1 MAQITNVSFQYNN
14 IPSLN
19 STLSSGEMILSPL
32 WLDSSTITALT
43 NNQNTYRN
51 GEMTLS
57 MFTFSLIDA
66 ETFANIQNTYG
77 NAEISN
83 PSMTKKLDIR
93 RFETVINNESFTLT
107 E

>member
-19 STLSSGEMILSPL
+19 STLSSAEMILSPL
-32 WLDSSTITALT
+32 WIDSSTITALT
-43 NNQNTYRN
+43 NNQNTY
-51 GEMTLS
+51 GSAEMILS
-57 MFTFSLIDA
+57 PLWIDSSTVTA
-66 ETFANIQNTYG
+66 LTDNQNTYG
-77 NAEISN
+77 SAEISN
-83 PSMTKKLDIR
+83 SSMTKKLDIR

>member
-32 WLDSSTITALT
+32 WIDFSTVTALT
-43 NNQNTYRN
+43 NNQNTYAS
-51 GEMTLS
+51 GEMALS

-66 ETFANIQNTYG
+66 ETFANMQNTYG
-77 NAEISN
+77 SAEISN
-83 PSMTKKLDIR
+83 SLISKKLDIR